1 MRSVSA
7 STSDM
12 PWFVRKRFSLVIG
25 VLIAIVVPIILRYD
39 RGLVYFESLQSIS
52 TFAANVAGVI
62 FGFMLASRFQRFPGL
77 SAGGIVATAYISA
90 FGIIALMLL
99 FFYVDYS
106 RFIYFTAAIANTA
119 WFVAVNF
126 LRRRYSII
134 EFAYI
139 PGTKNIDQLDLPEVN
154 LTKLKSPRDF
164 KKVIGAVV
172 ADLRAEMSPE
182 WVQFLAECALRDI
195 PVFHI
200 KHAREELTGR
210 VQIESLSENTLGSIL
225 PSSLYLNIKWF
236 ADTILALLLM
246 PLILLVMAIFLP
258 LLYITQGRPFLYTQQ
273 RIGRG
278 GKPFTMIK
286 LRSMLT
292 DDQVANLQLDEQRH
306 SAQTKDDDPRITRLG
321 HFIRRYRID
330 ELPQVI
336 NVLKGDMSWIGPRPE
351 AAVLGSMYEEV
362 VPFYRYRYIVRPGIS
377 GWAQVNQGHVT
388 DVDEIEVKLQYD
400 FYYVKNIS
408 AWLDV
413 LIVLR
418 TLRTILGGFGAR

>member
-25 VLIAIVVPIILRYD
+25 ILIALMVPVLLRYD
-39 RGLVYFESLQSIS
+39 RGLIYFESLQSIN
-52 TFAANVAGVI
+52 TFTANIAAVI

-77 SAGGIVATAYISA
+77 SAGGVVATAYISA
-90 FGIIALMLL
+90 YSITALLLL

-106 RFIYFTAAIANTA
+106 RFIYFTAATANTM

-126 LRRRYSII
+126 MRRRHSVIQ
-134 EFAYI
+134 FAYV
-139 PGTKNIDQLDLPEVN
+139 PGTRNIGDLDIPEVN
-154 LTKLKSPRDF
+154 LVELADPSNF
-164 KKVIGAVV
+164 KKVRGAVV
-172 ADLRAEMSPE
+172 ADLRSEMEPE

-225 PSSLYLNIKWF
+225 PSSLYLNIKRLM
-236 ADTILALLLM
+236 DTLLALALM
-246 PLILLVMAIFLP
+246 PLILLIMAVFLP
-258 LLYITQGRPFLYTQQ
+258 LLYLTQGRPFFYTQQ

-278 GKPFTMIK
+278 GRPFTMIK

-292 DDQVANLQLDEQRH
+292 DDQVAERRLDEQRD

-388 DVDEIEVKLQYD
+388 DVNEIEVKLQYD

-418 TLRTILGGFGAR
+418 TLRTVFGGFGAR